1 MGNTQP
7 KNKTGKKVVAQKL
20 EHAKKTGVLS
30 LAEHKLE
37 SCPTQV
43 FQIHKLTTLDLSSN
57 KISALNPN
65 VANLK
70 SLKSLNLE
78 DNKLPPGSLNALGRL
93 SNLQALN
100 CGRNLL
106 GRQENPSQV
115 VDPLPDKLPQGMK
128 QLKVHG
134 NFLSSIPRPIFTSML
149 VKLESLDLSNNDI
162 ASIPEEIS
170 GLKNLSELTMDFNT
184 VVSLPSSM
192 GQLAKLKVLSLKS
205 NRISVDSTHWSDTNP
220 QPLPE
225 DLFTKTPL
233 IDLNLHGNPMTSTQ
247 LNTMNGYEI
256 FLERRQ
262 KVKTSAL
269 VGGALTSLDV
279 CGLE

>member
-37 SCPTQV
+37 SCPRQV
-43 FQIHKLTTLDLSSN
+43 FEIAKLRTLDLSSN
-57 KISALNPN
+57 NIGALNPN

-78 DNKLPPGSLNALGRL
+78 NNKLPPGSLNPLGRL
-93 SNLQALN
+93 PNLQILN
-100 CGRNLL
+100 CGRNML
-106 GRQENPSQV
+106 GRPTEDNPRL
-115 VDPLPDKLPQGMK
+115 VDALPEQLPKGMK

-134 NFLSSIPRPIFTSML
+134 NFLSSVPRPIFTSML

-162 ASIPEEIS
+162 ASIPEEI
-170 GLKNLSELTMDFNT
+170 GNLKQLSELKMDFN
-184 VVSLPSSM
+184 S
-192 GQLAKLKVLSLKS
+192 
-205 NRISVDSTHWSDTNP
+205 I
-220 QPLPE
+220 
-225 DLFTKTPL
+225 
-233 IDLNLHGNPMTSTQ
+233 
-247 LNTMNGYEI
+247 
-256 FLERRQ
+256 
-262 KVKTSAL
+262 VKTSAL
-269 VGGALTSLDV
+269 VGGALTNLDV